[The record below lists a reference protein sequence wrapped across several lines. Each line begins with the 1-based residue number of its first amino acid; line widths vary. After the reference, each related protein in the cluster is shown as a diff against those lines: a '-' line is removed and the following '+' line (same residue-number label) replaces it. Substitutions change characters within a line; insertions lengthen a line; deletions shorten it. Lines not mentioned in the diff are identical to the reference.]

1 MIAKRSVW
9 ALAVLLALPSA
20 SFALGLGD
28 IHLLSALN
36 APLDAQIELQDVSA
50 DEINTVQ
57 ASLASRE
64 TFARYGLEWPGY
76 LANVQVRTAHT
87 SDGRAVITLK
97 TVEPIS
103 DPFITVLV
111 EVNWSR
117 GHLVREYTML
127 LDPPIYAPGQSAA
140 PPVSVAASGT
150 GAKEGAIARNSEAGA
165 TAPAEPQSAATPAP
179 AAPSRNRLQ
188 TPRPL
193 QTLHPPQATPPLRT
207 LRRPPQAARLA
218 RTSCAAARRFHG
230 LPPLPRAG
238 APTRPRG
245 VAGCSRSTRRIRA
258 RSIRT

>member
-76 LANVQVRTAHT
+76 LASVQVRTAHT

-97 TVEPIS
+97 TVDPIS

-127 LDPPIYAPGQSAA
+127 LDPPIYAPGQSPA
-140 PPVSVAASGT
+140 PPARSP
-150 GAKEGAIARNSEAGA
+150 AIPK
-165 TAPAEPQSAATPAP
+165 PAQRRRLSRSRPRPRRP
-179 AAPSRNRLQ
+179 RPRPSRNRLQ
-188 TPRPL
+188 TPRP
-193 QTLHPPQATPPLRT
+193 PQATRRLRT

-230 LPPLPRAG
+230 LPPHPPAG